1 MHQAAPTRTRATT
14 GCTCAEAVR
23 QRQGRPV
30 SNEACEENLD
40 LRMEVCV
47 LCVCPRGLVFARACV
62 CICVCVRARIMIFG
76 FIHSQ
81 SFSSQKDAIVHL
93 PAAVTTCCRDRLRS
107 RDLSVNRRLL
117 SYWTKR
123 HIFKFLVFSLCVC
136 AYFTVC
142 VCVCARVFVRPSVC
156 QCVPV
161 CASAWACSHADG

>member
-1 MHQAAPTRTRATT
+1 
-14 GCTCAEAVR
+14 
-23 QRQGRPV
+23 
-30 SNEACEENLD
+30 
-40 LRMEVCV
+40 VCV
-47 LCVCPRGLVFARACV
+47 PAWTRVRAPV
-62 CICVCVRARIMIFG
+62 RVCVCVRACARIMIFG

-123 HIFKFLVFSLCVC
+123 HIFKFLDLCVC
-136 AYFTVC
+136 VCVRAYFTVC
-142 VCVCARVFVRPSVC
+142 VCVRARVFVRPSVC